1 MVATYDDESIVFGLN
16 QSICEQLIKCDLV
29 QVKNCPVEK
38 QRFFALIDW
47 RQKYPW
53 SVWRGPSL
61 KSFYDGLI
69 SQARAYVSKFESSK
83 SALQIRDSEVSINNV
98 LNEESTMI
106 YFATGIF
113 SNNSI
118 TLNCLNNS
126 RVKIDCMLSNRP
138 NEANSY
144 FISLV
149 NFTFYGSEALNNLAF
164 NTTLNMNSMR
174 KRRSVDDSLT
184 NYRFVAFFSSIYT
197 SEML

>member
-29 QVKNCPVEK
+29 QVKDCPVEK

-69 SQARAYVSKFESSK
+69 SQARAYKSKFESSK
-83 SALQIRDSEVSINNV
+83 SVLQIRDNEISINNV

-106 YFATGIF
+106 YFTTGIF
-113 SNNSI
+113 SNSI

-126 RVKIDCMLSNRP
+126 RVKIDCTLSNRP
-138 NEANSY
+138 NETNGY

-164 NTTLNMNSMR
+164 NTTLNMNSAR
-174 KRRSVDDSLT
+174 RRRSVDDSLT
-184 NYRFVAFFSSIYT
+184 NYRFLAFFSSLYT